1 MWARS
6 GILAAVLFCA
16 FFHSVASAVPPPLE
30 AFATLPAA
38 KMAKLS
44 PDGHRLAVIRPING
58 FEQVMFLDLTTP
70 NSTPYVVGQAG
81 AMADQVIW
89 KDATHAI
96 CFFSSS
102 VEVRRSTAIV
112 EHKAVFDFVYVKS
125 VDVGAHAEV
134 QLMPGSLQD
143 TDAND
148 PIHIYMTG
156 VHDKI
161 YGLFSVDIVTG
172 KAELLHAMGAATRYI
187 TDGYGAF
194 VGVIDVDRDLTRHV
208 FVNEKEIMQIE
219 SKGGSDL
226 QLVGLTAGDK
236 LELVE
241 EKPSAFGTKGLYAWT
256 PAAGETTLYENP
268 NFDVDG
274 VFHDERNGRVIG
286 FSYQD
291 DLSHCQFFDPA
302 LQRVQRSLEK
312 AFPGQSVCVVSHDVA
327 GSAFV
332 VVTEGPKNP
341 PVLSLYT
348 PGNHQV
354 NIIENDYEGL
364 GPDNLGDV
372 KVYNYKARDGLDIHA
387 YLTLPPGRTAQNLP
401 LVVFPHGGPEER
413 DSLEF
418 SWWAQFMAT
427 RGYAV
432 FQPNFRGSA
441 GYGTKFIHAGD
452 GEWAGKVQYD
462 VQDGVHKLIADG
474 IVDPKRICIVGAS
487 YGGYM
492 ALAGATYSPD
502 LYACAISYAGVS
514 DLRSIIRLPAFW
526 VSEGISIWKRRI
538 GADKDSDK
546 ADDASPARAAAQVKI
561 PILLLHG
568 DRDTTVAFE
577 QSVTENDALKEAG
590 KQVEFVKLQG
600 DDHYMEFA
608 STRIQLLK
616 EVDRFLASHIGDKTQ
631 QASVTAP

>member
-1 MWARS
+1 M
-6 GILAAVLFCA
+6 VFCA
-16 FFHSVASAVPPPLE
+16 LFHSVAFAAAPPLE
-30 AFATLPAA
+30 AFAALPAA

-44 PDGHRLAVIRPING
+44 PDGRRLAVIRPING

-70 NSTPYVVGQAG
+70 NSTPYVVGQTG
-81 AMADQVIW
+81 AVADQVIW

-96 CFFSSS
+96 CFFRSA
-102 VEVRRSTAIV
+102 VELRRTTAIV
-112 EHKAVFDFVYVKS
+112 EQSAVVDMVYVKS
-125 VDVGAHAEV
+125 VDVGARTDIY
-134 QLMPGSLQD
+134 LMPGLLQD

-148 PIHIYMTG
+148 PAHIYLRG

-161 YGLFSVDIVTG
+161 HGVFRVDIITG
-172 KAELLHAMGAATRYI
+172 KAELLHALVGSTSYI
-187 TDGYGAF
+187 TNGYGAF
-194 VGVIDVDRDLTRHV
+194 VGVIDVDRDLTRHI
-208 FVNEKEIMQIE
+208 FVDEKEIMQIE

-226 QLVGLTAGDK
+226 KLVGLTAGDK
-236 LELVE
+236 VELVE
-241 EKPSAFGTKGLYAWT
+241 EKPSAFGTEGLYAWT
-256 PAAGETTLYENP
+256 PAAGESTLYENP
-268 NFDVDG
+268 NFDVEN
-274 VFHDERNGRVIG
+274 VIHDERDGRVIG

-302 LQRVQRSLEK
+302 LERVQRSLEK
-312 AFPGQSVCVVSHDVA
+312 AFPGRSVCVVSHDIA
-327 GSAFV
+327 GTAFV
-332 VVTEGPKNP
+332 VVTDGPKNP
-341 PVLSLYT
+341 TVLSLYT
-348 PGNHQV
+348 PANHQV

-387 YLTLPPGRTAQNLP
+387 YLTLPPGRAAQNLP

-418 SWWAQFMAT
+418 NWWAQFMAT

-432 FQPNFRGSA
+432 LQPNFRGSA

-462 VQDGVHKLIADG
+462 VQDGVQKLIADG
-474 IVDPKRICIVGAS
+474 VVDPKRICIVGAS

-492 ALAGATYSPD
+492 ALAGATFSPD
-502 LYACAISYAGVS
+502 LYACAISYAGLS
-514 DLRSIIRLPAFW
+514 DLRRFVRLPAFW
-526 VSEGISIWKRRI
+526 VSEVVSIWKRRI
-538 GADKDSDK
+538 GADKDSGKLDS
-546 ADDASPARAAAQVKI
+546 ASPEHFADQVKI

-568 DRDTTVAFE
+568 DRDTTVPVE
-577 QSVTENDALKEAG
+577 QSVIENDALKEAG

-600 DDHYMEFA
+600 DDHDMEFA
-608 STRIQLLK
+608 STRIQVLK
-616 EVDRFLASHIGDKTQ
+616 EVDRFLAAHIGDKTQ